1 MSNTIAKIVPG
12 ELRELSK
19 ERMLAVLGGMIKI
32 DLIRRAPLSERDFI
46 KRFFG
51 KRLVLMSMQS
61 RFPSLAG
68 TAKDEFARRV
78 EQAILDFDARAFD
91 VSGCPPSAPMR
102 QIGRV
107 EEGRISGSS

>member
-1 MSNTIAKIVPG
+1 V
-12 ELRELSK
+12 
-19 ERMLAVLGGMIKI
+19 
-32 DLIRRAPLSERDFI
+32 SERDFI

-61 RFPSLAG
+61 RFPALAG

-91 VSGCPPSAPMR
+91 VSGDKHSLERTIISFVLPNMDAVR
-102 QIGRV
+102 NYR
-107 EEGRISGSS
+107 RIFTETRILEAIFVFSRTHTQRR